1 MRMKTSFLAYFV
13 FMLPCYLV
21 LISGLQFTSNKSKKN
36 YVRNS
41 FQLRATRF
49 NTITL
54 GFGSF
59 GLLTILVNRISI
71 PIEVV
76 SNLQSRSDIISV
88 IACSAILLSSIS
100 DQDIQTKERPT
111 VPLVGYALKSVE
123 TLPANQ
129 IGKYTTSSIDWLLKS
144 LCNIPTV
151 TSVHV
156 YVDSTFISRCGVVG
170 DLNKSLV
177 DMPILRETINN
188 KKQVYLPDLQILPG
202 KIEFTY
208 LPVNAQS
215 VLIIPLLEAYG
226 AIILATN
233 KAKSFNSGDL
243 ETAVLTVEIFES
255 ME

>member
-1 MRMKTSFLAYFV
+1 MKSSNLSYLAITFLYYIVA
-13 FMLPCYLV
+13 
-21 LISGLQFTSNKSKKN
+21 ISGFQFTTNMSKKSFIYN
-36 YVRNS
+36 
-41 FQLRATRF
+41 FQLRSKRF

-59 GLLTILVNRISI
+59 GLLTILGNRMSI
-71 PIEVV
+71 PIETV

-88 IACSAILLSSIS
+88 IACSALLLNSLS

-111 VPLVGYALKSVE
+111 VPLVGYALKSIE
-123 TLPANQ
+123 TLPANK
-129 IGKYTTSSIDWLLKS
+129 IGKYKTSSIEWLLKS
-144 LCNIPTV
+144 LCNVPTV

-156 YVDSTFISRCGVVG
+156 YLDKTFISRCGVVG
-170 DLNKSLV
+170 STDVSRV
-177 DMPILRETINN
+177 DMPILHEAVDN

-202 KIEFTY
+202 KVEFVY
-208 LPVNAQS
+208 LPINIQS
-215 VLIIPLLEAYG
+215 VLIIPLLEANG
-226 AIILATN
+226 AIVVATN